1 MKELANLIV
10 KNIVDD
16 PKKVDISQQEDQG
29 YINLKL
35 SVSPEDMGKVIGKG
49 GKVIKAIRT
58 LLKISSVKTNQK
70 VFLSLV
76 EASKE

>member
-1 MKELANLIV
+1 MKELTNLIV
-10 KNIVDD
+10 KNIVDHPD
-16 PKKVDISQQEDQG
+16 KVDITQEEEAG
-29 YINLKL
+29 FLNLKL

-58 LLKISSVKTNQK
+58 LLKIGAIKTKQK

-76 EASKE
+76 EANKE

>member
-1 MKELANLIV
+1 MKELTNLIV
-10 KNIVDD
+10 KNIVDHPD
-16 PKKVDISQQEDQG
+16 KVDITQEEDQG
-29 YINLKL
+29 FLNLKL

>member
-10 KNIVDD
+10 KNIVDN
-16 PKKVDISQQEDQG
+16 PNKVNISEQEDQG

-58 LLKISSVKTNQK
+58 LLKINSIKTKQK

>member
-1 MKELANLIV
+1 MKELTNLIV
-10 KNIVDD
+10 KNIVDHPD
-16 PKKVDISQQEDQG
+16 KVDIMQEEDQG
-29 YINLKL
+29 FLNLKL

-58 LLKISSVKTNQK
+58 LLKIGAIKTKQK

-76 EASKE
+76 EANKE

>member
-1 MKELANLIV
+1 MKELAALIV

-16 PKKVDISQQEDQG
+16 PNKVDISEEEDQG

-35 SVSPEDMGKVIGKG
+35 SVSPLDMGKVIGKN

-58 LLKISSVKTNQK
+58 LLKINSIKTKQK

>member
-58 LLKISSVKTNQK
+58 LLKINSIKTKQK

>member
-1 MKELANLIV
+1 MKELVNLIV

-58 LLKISSVKTNQK
+58 LLKINSIKTKQK

>member
-1 MKELANLIV
+1 MKELVNLIV

-16 PKKVDISQQEDQG
+16 PNKVDISEQEDQG
-29 YINLKL
+29 YINIKL
-35 SVSPEDMGKVIGKG
+35 SVSPLDMGKVIGKG

-58 LLKISSVKTNQK
+58 LLKINSIKTKQK